1 MLLVIENEGQRQV
14 LGTLTPALQ
23 RESLRFSELLEEYL
37 QWSEVHKRPSSYKRD
52 QTAARRLLREFGQTS
67 ISAITQKMVED
78 FQSQRAQEVKPAT
91 VNRSMETLSHL
102 FTKAIDWGYVQI
114 NPTQRVKQLETPPGR
129 IRYLSLEERDRL
141 LVECAPNLMLY
152 AVVVTALET
161 GMRRGELRGLKWE
174 DVSFETRTIYL
185 HRTKNNTA
193 RAVPISDRLLVL
205 LQTLHSQRVGEFVFS
220 KLDGKP
226 YGDWKRSFATAC
238 RRAGV
243 KGFRFHDL
251 RHTFASYLVMGG
263 VDIRTVQELLGHQ
276 DIKMTVRYCQLSQ
289 QHLFDAVNKTSRKY
303 QLYPDLLPEPTSGF
317 EPPAYALRKRLPPT
331 SLLIKTPDGEE
342 IELDP
347 TPRELEEEQRSLTWP
362 ERERWGIKPRRI
374 T

>member
-1 MLLVIENEGQRQV
+1 MLLVLENEGQRQV
-14 LGTLTPALQ
+14 LGTLTSVPQ
-23 RESLRFSELLEEYL
+23 QESLRFSECLDEYL
-37 QWSEVHKRPSSYKRD
+37 QWSKPHKRPSSYRRD
-52 QTAARRLLREFGQTS
+52 LTSARWLLKEFRLKP
-67 ISAITQKMVED
+67 ISSITQKDIEK
-78 FQSQRAQEVKPAT
+78 FQGKRALEVKPAT
-91 VNRSMETLSHL
+91 VNRTMETLRHL
-102 FTKAIDWGYVQI
+102 FTKAIEWGYLQV
-114 NPTQRVKQLETPPGR
+114 NPTQRVKQLKTPPGR
-129 IRYLSLEERDRL
+129 IRYLSLKERDRL

-193 RAVPISDRLLVL
+193 RAVPISNNLSVFLRRFYKE
-205 LQTLHSQRVGEFVFS
+205 RVGKFVFS
-220 KLDGKP
+220 KPDGKP

-238 RRAGV
+238 KRAEV
-243 KGFRFHDL
+243 KNFRFHDL

-263 VDIRTVQELLGHQ
+263 VDIRTVQELMGHK

-289 QHLFDAVNKTSRKY
+289 QHLFKAVNKISKRKNY
-303 QLYPDLLPEPTSGF
+303 RLNPYPNPPKQLTG
-317 EPPAYALRKRLPPT
+317 KRFTKAFTAPT

-347 TPRELEEEQRSLTWP
+347 TPGELEEEQLSLTWP
-362 ERERWGIKPRRI
+362 ECERWGVTPRRI